1 MTTIEITTTEK
12 DQKVEL
18 QLSPRS
24 PQRGRLL
31 VNGFAT
37 DARFQ
42 SDESIEDVTFLIT
55 SSSPITDKAIAQEV
69 ASKVVEILNQK

>member
-42 SDESIEDVTFLIT
+42 SDDSIEDVTFLIT
-55 SSSPITDKAIAQEV
+55 SSSPITSEATAKIIASRVLEV
-69 ASKVVEILNQK
+69 LNK